1 MSPIQRILGMITHLP
16 HFRQCLSFIAPSL
29 SPHRSPPPHGAQSSW
44 DRTASGPHVGPAP
57 GWGFGIP
64 GEAQALPPAL
74 GPPRETQNQFEG
86 SLELGRW
93 DYRGAHSELRAAHT
107 APHTLQYTETLSP
120 EIGQKERV

>member
-1 MSPIQRILGMITHLP
+1 MG
-16 HFRQCLSFIAPSL
+16 L
-29 SPHRSPPPHGAQSSW
+29 SPA
-44 DRTASGPHVGPAP
+44 GPGRPQGHTWVQPQ

-86 SLELGRW
+86 SLEPGRW

-107 APHTLQYTETLSP
+107 APHTLQYTETLSL